1 MCYMVFRLEKLF
13 YYKGFV
19 RWAKVAS
26 CQGLG
31 YESDVFG
38 DVCKVF
44 LEVQSCVDV
53 DSKHLVRFVWRKV
66 FNSCSI

>member
-1 MCYMVFRLEKLF
+1 MVFRLEKLF
-13 YYKGFV
+13 YYKDFV

-26 CQGLG
+26 CQGFG

-44 LEVQSCVDV
+44 LEV
-53 DSKHLVRFVWRKV
+53 
-66 FNSCSI
+66 